1 MTISW
6 IPAGGWS
13 FEPTVLLGLVIGAAL
28 YWLGLTYSVEAGLE
42 RRLTWRRPVCFA
54 AGLVAIV
61 IALESPIDT
70 WALTYLWA
78 HMIQH
83 ALLIFVAAPLLL
95 FGAPLMPLLRAIP
108 LGARRSILRWLMMNR
123 RPRRV
128 ALAMGRGI
136 GSPRG
141 VWALFVGDYLAWH
154 VPALY
159 DLALRDQGI
168 HDIEHLLF
176 LSTALLFWAQIIPS
190 SPLRPHLGYAAQAVF
205 AITAGFALQTVEM
218 VLTYSGSPFY
228 AHYAQVQRPAAAI
241 GALVDQTSAGALMG
255 AIGTAVFGTVF
266 MVLLWRWFEEAQRRE
281 AGTRGVGH

>member
-1 MTISW
+1 
-6 IPAGGWS
+6 
-13 FEPTVLLGLVIGAAL
+13 LVVAAAL
-28 YWLGLTYSVEAGLE
+28 YWLGLKYSIDAGLE
-42 RRLTWRRPVCFA
+42 RRFAWWRPVCFG
-54 AGLVAIV
+54 AGLVAII

-78 HMIQH
+78 HMVQH

-108 LGARRSILRWLMMNR
+108 LDARRSSLRWLMTNR

-128 ALAMGRGI
+128 ALAIGHGI
-136 GSPRG
+136 ASPRG
-141 VWALFVGDYLAWH
+141 VWLLFVGDYLAWH

-176 LSTALLFWAQIIPS
+176 LGTALLFWAQIIPS
-190 SPLRPHLGYAAQAVF
+190 APLRPRLGFAAQALF
-205 AITAGFALQTVEM
+205 TITGGFALQTVEM

-228 AHYAQVQRPAAAI
+228 AHYAQVQRSTGAI
-241 GALVDQTSAGALMG
+241 SALVDQTSAGALMG
-255 AIGTAVFGTVF
+255 AIGTAIFGTVF
-266 MVLLWRWFEEAQRRE
+266 MVLLWRWFDEAQRRE
-281 AGTRGVGH
+281 ASTRGVGL